1 LALFSIDTEDENLP
15 MVKPQ
20 IKSTDM
26 THPLTVSIACINF
39 HPTWGDKAANAGK
52 MSATVTEAAGQ
63 GNNII
68 VFPELA
74 LSGYECSEELDGEHK
89 SCRMHRE
96 LAETIPGPTTEKM
109 ASLAK
114 ELDVYIIFGM
124 PEQDKVNSD
133 MRYISSV
140 VIAPE
145 GILGGYR
152 KLHLAPR
159 PRFTE
164 SLCFSPG
171 DDLPV
176 WKTRYGTIGVL
187 ICYDFYFFPELARIM
202 ALKGATLLI
211 NTTASA
217 VGPGKPYYIVQQTG
231 CRATENLV
239 YAASANLVGKER
251 TKTYYGHSVIAGP
264 HDPRPAFVFAEG
276 GETEE
281 IVSATLSFARLRSY
295 TEKLDWKKNR
305 QSRLINQEMRK
316 FSRS

>member
-1 LALFSIDTEDENLP
+1 
-15 MVKPQ
+15 MPQ
-20 IKSTDM
+20 
-26 THPLTVSIACINF
+26 PETVSIACINF
-39 HPTWGDKAANAGK
+39 HPTWGDKAANVDK
-52 MSATVTEAAGQ
+52 MKTFVTEAAGQ

-68 VFPELA
+68 IFPELA
-74 LSGYECSEELDGEHK
+74 LSGYECSEELEGEHK

-109 ASLAK
+109 AVLAK
-114 ELDVYIIFGM
+114 ELNVYVIFGM
-124 PEQDKVNSD
+124 PENDQTILDR
-133 MRYISSV
+133 RYISSV
-140 VIAPE
+140 VIGPE
-145 GILGGYR
+145 GILGAYR

-171 DDLPV
+171 GDLPV
-176 WKTRYGTIGVL
+176 WETRYGIIGVL

-217 VGPGKPYYIVQQTG
+217 AGPGKPYYIVQQTG

-281 IVSATLSFARLRSY
+281 IVSATLNFTRLRSY

-305 QSRLINQEMRK
+305 QSQLISQEMSK
-316 FSRS
+316 FNLT

>member
-1 LALFSIDTEDENLP
+1 MSRS
-15 MVKPQ
+15 Q
-20 IKSTDM
+20 
-26 THPLTVSIACINF
+26 TVSIACINF
-39 HPTWGDKAANAGK
+39 HPVWGDKAANAAK
-52 MSATVTEAAGQ
+52 MKTFVTEAAGQ

-68 VFPELA
+68 IFPELA
-74 LSGYECSEELDGEHK
+74 LSGYECSEEGNGEHK

-96 LAETIPGPTTEKM
+96 LAESIPGPTTEKM
-109 ASLAK
+109 AALAR
-114 ELDVYIIFGM
+114 ELDVYLIFGM
-124 PEQDKVNSD
+124 PEQDKTMAD
-133 MRYISSV
+133 RQYISSV
-140 VIAPE
+140 VIGPE
-145 GILGGYR
+145 GILGAYR
-152 KLHLAPR
+152 KLHLAPW

-164 SLCFSPG
+164 SLCFWPG

-176 WKTRYGTIGVL
+176 WQTRYGTIGVL

-202 ALKGATLLI
+202 VLKGATLLI

-217 VGPGKPYYIVQQTG
+217 AGPGKPYYIVQQTG

-281 IVSATLSFARLRSY
+281 IVSATLSFARLQSY
-295 TEKLDWKKNR
+295 SAKLDWKKSR
-305 QSRLINQEMRK
+305 QFQLINQEMSK

>member
-1 LALFSIDTEDENLP
+1 MP
-15 MVKPQ
+15 
-20 IKSTDM
+20 
-26 THPLTVSIACINF
+26 HPETVSIACINF
-39 HPTWGDKAANAGK
+39 HPTWGDKAANVDK
-52 MSATVTEAAGQ
+52 MKTFVTEAAGQ

-68 VFPELA
+68 IFPELA
-74 LSGYECSEELDGEHK
+74 LSGYECSEELEGEHK

-96 LAETIPGPTTEKM
+96 LAETIPGPTTEKI
-109 ASLAK
+109 AALAK
-114 ELDVYIIFGM
+114 ESNVYVIFGM
-124 PEQDKVNSD
+124 PENDKAILD
-133 MRYISSV
+133 RRYISSV
-140 VIAPE
+140 VIGPE
-145 GILGGYR
+145 GILGAYR

-171 DDLPV
+171 GDLPV
-176 WKTRYGTIGVL
+176 WKTRYGIIGVL

-217 VGPGKPYYIVQQTG
+217 AGPGKPYFIVQQTG

-281 IVSATLSFARLRSY
+281 IVSATLNFTRLRSY

-305 QSRLINQEMRK
+305 QSQLIIQEMSK
-316 FSRS
+316 FNLT